1 MIKIITTRMMKTRKR
16 NERKKFIERFSFLFD
31 IHHHTLLSS
40 SSSSSYSFTTSRR
53 ITLKLN
59 CHAYILSIAIVI
71 HHKTNARFCP
81 PTRFFVD
88 FFLFICNSLAQRLQ
102 NPCSFTKPCPNPPQ
116 LAHRIILAIAAG
128 SSGITHVQYFV
139 FSL

>member
-1 MIKIITTRMMKTRKR
+1 MIIITTRMMKTMKR

-59 CHAYILSIAIVI
+59 
-71 HHKTNARFCP
+71 
-81 PTRFFVD
+81 
-88 FFLFICNSLAQRLQ
+88 
-102 NPCSFTKPCPNPPQ
+102 
-116 LAHRIILAIAAG
+116 
-128 SSGITHVQYFV
+128 
-139 FSL
+139 